1 MKRILRKTNFTLVE
15 LIVAMA
21 VFSIL
26 LLLMLQFFSGAQRI
40 WNGMEKR
47 NEIYANA
54 RIAMDLMTAQLQNT
68 FYTNAGIPF
77 VIVAPDTDDSKI
89 YFATRTGDQFPGKSS
104 LKYMTFQRNNTTAA
118 NSETN
123 AEQEQLRVAV
133 FCDAHTTTP
142 DFSSFFPPYGISPV
156 TDFTEAIN
164 HLPDRL
170 NDLIENTEYSS
181 AIADNVTSF
190 RIIPYKLNSSN
201 EMEKDEGETVSGS
214 SEKWVKKIP
223 FLIELKL
230 SLLTPEDFLRWKT
243 ITNTTDKDNFRKQN
257 EYTFSRTVYLGNRSS
272 N

>member
-1 MKRILRKTNFTLVE
+1 MKKILRKTNFTLVE

-77 VIVAPDTDDSKI
+77 VIEDPDTDDSKI
-89 YFATRTGDQFPGKSS
+89 YFATRTGDQFPGNSS
-104 LKYMTFQRNNTTAA
+104 LKYMTFQRNHITAA

-123 AEQEQLRVAV
+123 VEQEQLCVAV
-133 FCDAHTTTP
+133 FCDTTTGTP
-142 DFSSFFPPYGISPV
+142 DFSSFFPPYGVSPV
-156 TDFTEAIN
+156 TDFTQATN
-164 HLPDRL
+164 LLPSRL
-170 NDLIENTEYSS
+170 DGLLADPQFSS
-181 AIADNVTSF
+181 VIADNVTSF
-190 RIIPYKLNSSN
+190 KIIPYKLDTNDKIVRDSS
-201 EMEKDEGETVSGS
+201 SPI
-214 SEKWVKKIP
+214 KKMP

-230 SLLTPEDFLRWKT
+230 SLLSPEDFSRWLT
-243 ITNTTDKDNFRKQN
+243 ITNTTEKDNFREEN
-257 EYTFSRTVYLGNRSS
+257 EYTFSRTVYLGNRRDD
-272 N
+272 